1 MKPDKRILD
10 PETFERPRTV
20 RGGVFLAVIL
30 AALLSLVLASA
41 ANPAAAE
48 NGPATTSETS
58 QGSEQETVEVTYDEA
73 ELEMAGLINT
83 YREEKGLEP
92 LLVSDTASLAA
103 KRHSEDMVRYGFMD
117 HDSQDSAYFDQGAS
131 FDERLAESG
140 YEHNTALAENIAAG
154 AGVEETF
161 EGWQRS
167 PEHEKNML
175 DPDMEVIGIGLS
187 TAGHSEGS
195 EGSESSQEGEY
206 DSYWTTDFGAY
217 TDRTAAESSEI
228 QAEPNPDE
236 PGDKEEP
243 ASENPKNP
251 KNDATNDQY
260 VQGTKPKPED
270 EASTDDE
277 AGSTGGGDGASG
289 DSGKSGNESGDG
301 ENSVTEEQYSS
312 GDEDLADEDSSKKG
326 SSGDEEGDSGEQ
338 TTEEST
344 TEETTTEQSA
354 TEQPSGDRGNEG
366 SPTEPGG
373 DRDCDTLADFDKSPF
388 DPGFGSELSRLIR
401 AKVDCKLAEAGIGGK
416 EAQAGQDGTVAGS
429 GDDTTEQKPDAT
441 SPTSDNGDGDQNVG
455 PATDGSS
462 GESAP
467 ESGDEPDDEPTG
479 EPDEAAPAV
488 LGPASTESATPDDN
502 GRDD

>member
-10 PETFERPRTV
+10 PATFERPGTV

-103 KRHSEDMVRYGFMD
+103 KRHSEDMARYGFMD

-228 QAEPNPDE
+228 QAEQNPDE
-236 PGDKEEP
+236 PGDEEEP

-270 EASTDDE
+270 EASPDDE
-277 AGSTGGGDGASG
+277 TGSTGGGDGASG
-289 DSGKSGNESGDG
+289 DHGESGDESGDG
-301 ENSVTEEQYSS
+301 EEGVTEEQYST
-312 GDEDLADEDSSKKG
+312 GDEDPADEDSSNEG

-338 TTEEST
+338 TTEESAT
-344 TEETTTEQSA
+344 QQSA

-366 SPTEPGG
+366 SPTEAGG
-373 DRDCDTLADFDKSPF
+373 DRNCDTLADFDKSPF
-388 DPGFGSELSRLIR
+388 DPGFGSELSRLIW
-401 AKVDCKLAEAGIGGK
+401 AKVDCKLAESGTGGE
-416 EAQAGQDGTVAGS
+416 EAQDGEDGTVAGS
-429 GDDTTEQKPDAT
+429 GDDTTEQKPDAA
-441 SPTSDNGDGDQNVG
+441 SSTSDNGGGNQNVG
-455 PATDGSS
+455 PATDGST

-467 ESGDEPDDEPTG
+467 ESGDEPDDEQEAPTSS
-479 EPDEAAPAV
+479 V
-488 LGPASTESATPDDN
+488 LGPASTESATPGDN
-502 GRDD
+502 GRED